1 MHEIS
6 LYKKLIIFVII
17 NKNAFNKSTA
27 FKNIPEMFDRSTL
40 WNEMEKIKPDLF
52 NVEFDPDVFDI
63 ALNELVKDKILK
75 NKLTLEESAFGRDL
89 ADNFWITKD
98 KIKALKKI
106 YNYDKYKRTN
116 RFD

>member
-1 MHEIS
+1 MYEIS
-6 LYKKLIIFVII
+6 LYKKLILFVII
-17 NKNAFNKSTA
+17 NKNAFSKHTAFINKS
-27 FKNIPEMFDRSTL
+27 EVFDSSTL

-52 NVEFDPDVFDI
+52 NTEFDPDDFDI
-63 ALNELVKDKILK
+63 ALDELVKDKVIK
-75 NKLTLEESAFGRDL
+75 YKTSIEESAFGEDL

>member
-1 MHEIS
+1 MYEIS
-6 LYKKLIIFVII
+6 LYKKLITLALI
-17 NKNAFNKSTA
+17 NKEAFSQTTA
-27 FKNIPEMFDRSTL
+27 FANIPEICDSSTL
-40 WNEMEKIKPDLF
+40 DKEMEKIKPDLF

>member
-89 ADNFWITKD
+89 ADNLWIIED
-98 KIKALKKI
+98 NIESLKRI
-106 YNYDKYKRTN
+106 YNYDEYKRTN